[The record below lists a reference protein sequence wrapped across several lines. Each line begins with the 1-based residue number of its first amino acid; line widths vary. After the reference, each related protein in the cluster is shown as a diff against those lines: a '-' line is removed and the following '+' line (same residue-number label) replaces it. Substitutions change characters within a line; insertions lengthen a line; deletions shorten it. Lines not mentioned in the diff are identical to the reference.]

1 MTHEE
6 WDGLDPARSRLRAL
20 VARVD
25 AEVDR
30 LATPQRA
37 DSPERERDVT
47 ALTQNWRD
55 LVGALALGEE
65 PTLRACPHCQ
75 RRVPLAATRCRYCMR
90 QSAAGAE
97 L

>member
-1 MTHEE
+1 MNHED
-6 WDGLDPARSRLRAL
+6 WDGLDPARSRLREL
-20 VARVD
+20 VASVD
-25 AEVDR
+25 AELER

-37 DSPERERDVT
+37 DSPQRDVT

-65 PTLRACPHCQ
+65 PALRACPHC
-75 RRVPLAATRCRYCMR
+75 RRRLPRAATRCRYCMR
-90 QSAAGAE
+90 QSAAEAE